1 MAVRRIWPII
11 AGCIDFKKCIW
22 IELDEFVKNK
32 DVSGEIEMTN
42 RGHKYINRNSPKVYI
57 RTYGCQMN
65 EYDSEVMA
73 GMLKDRGYYLTENLE
88 KADVILLNTCYVREK
103 VKHKIMS
110 KLGELKKLKE
120 KKSNLILGLCGC
132 LGQKEPERILH
143 QAPYL
148 DFILG
153 SSNFFELPQVLKE
166 ISPDHASDTE
176 PGEGHVGRIRT
187 RETQGQIVKV
197 EENRIIPENLP
208 KLRKRK
214 FTAFVPVMRGCDNF
228 CSFCNVPYVRGRE
241 RSRLAYDI
249 LKEVKELASQ
259 GYKEVTLLGQNVN
272 SYGKGLRERIDFADL
287 LGLVNKI
294 EGIRRIRFTT
304 SHPKDLSDKLI
315 KMMRDLDKVCEHL
328 HLPLQSGSNKVLSR
342 MNRKYTR
349 DEYINLVDKLRR
361 AIPEITLTTDIIVGF
376 PGEEEEDFQDTLDLV
391 ERVHFDGAFTFCY
404 SPLQGTKAAE
414 YRERVPDKIGG
425 GRLRRLIEVQQRII
439 LERNKF
445 LVGKKFEILVEGLS
459 KKSPYE
465 LEGRTRGNKI
475 VIFKG
480 KEDLIGRFILVRVL
494 KAGCWALKGEMVSC

>member
-1 MAVRRIWPII
+1 
-11 AGCIDFKKCIW
+11 
-22 IELDEFVKNK
+22 
-32 DVSGEIEMTN
+32 
-42 RGHKYINRNSPKVYI
+42 
-57 RTYGCQMN
+57 MN
-65 EYDSEVMA
+65 EYDSEIMA
-73 GMLKDRGYYLTENLE
+73 GILKDRGYYLTENLE

-110 KLGELKKLKE
+110 KLGELRKLKE
-120 KKSNLILGLCGC
+120 KKSDVILGLCGC

-376 PGEEEEDFQDTLDLV
+376 PGEEEKDFQDTLDLV

-414 YRERVPDKIGG
+414 YRERVPGKIGG
-425 GRLRRLIEVQQRII
+425 ERLRRLIEVQQKII
-439 LERNKF
+439 LERNKS

-459 KKSPYE
+459 KKNPYE

-475 VIFKG
+475 VVFKG
-480 KEDLIGRFILVRVL
+480 KEDLIGRFILAKVL
-494 KAGCWALKGEMVSC
+494 ERGCWALKGEIVSC

>member
-1 MAVRRIWPII
+1 
-11 AGCIDFKKCIW
+11 
-22 IELDEFVKNK
+22 
-32 DVSGEIEMTN
+32 
-42 RGHKYINRNSPKVYI
+42 
-57 RTYGCQMN
+57 MN

-73 GMLKDRGYYLTENLE
+73 GILKDRGYYLTENLE

-110 KLGELKKLKE
+110 KLGQLRKLKE

-132 LGQKEPERILH
+132 LVQKEPERILH

-166 ISPDHASDTE
+166 ISGDHKSDSGV
-176 PGEGHVGRIRT
+176 GEDRAARACT
-187 RETQGQIVKV
+187 RKSQNQIVKV

-214 FTAFVPVMRGCDNF
+214 FTAFVPVIRGCDNF

-241 RSRLAYDI
+241 RSRLPYDI
-249 LKEVKELASQ
+249 LKEVKELVPQ

-272 SYGKGLRERIDFADL
+272 SYGKDLEKRIDFADF

-328 HLPLQSGSNKVLSR
+328 HLPLQSGSNKILSR

-349 DEYINLVDKLRR
+349 EEYINLVDKLRQ
-361 AIPEITLTTDIIVGF
+361 AIPEITLSTDIIVGF

-391 ERVHFDGAFTFCY
+391 EKARFDGAFTFCY

-425 GRLRRLIEVQQRII
+425 ERLGRLIEVQQKIT
-439 LERNKF
+439 LERNKS
-445 LVGKKFEILVEGLS
+445 LVGKKFEILVEGVS

-475 VIFKG
+475 VVFKG
-480 KEDLIGRFILVRVL
+480 KEGLIGRFILVKVF
-494 KAGCWALKGEMVSC
+494 KAGCWALKGEIVSC

>member
-1 MAVRRIWPII
+1 MSE
-11 AGCIDFKKCIW
+11 KSK
-22 IELDEFVKNK
+22 
-32 DVSGEIEMTN
+32 VSENGS
-42 RGHKYINRNSPKVYI
+42 RKVYI

-103 VKHKIMS
+103 VKHKILS

-120 KKSNLILGLCGC
+120 KRSNLILGLCGC
-132 LGQKEPERILH
+132 LVQKEPERILY

-153 SSNFFELPQVLKE
+153 SSNFFELPQVLRE
-166 ISPDHASDTE
+166 ISGDHKSDSGV
-176 PGEGHVGRIRT
+176 GEGRAARACT
-187 RETQGQIVKV
+187 RKSQNQIVKV

-241 RSRLAYDI
+241 RSRLAHDI
-249 LKEVKELASQ
+249 LKEVEELVPQ

-272 SYGKGLRERIDFADL
+272 SYGKDLEEIIDFAHL
-287 LGLVNKI
+287 LGLVNKV

-328 HLPLQSGSNKVLSR
+328 HLPVQSGSNKILSR

-349 DEYINLVDKLRR
+349 EEYINLVDKLRQ

-376 PGEEEEDFQDTLDLV
+376 PGEEEGDFQDTLDLV
-391 ERVHFDGAFTFCY
+391 ERVRFDGAFTFCY

-425 GRLRRLIEVQQRII
+425 GRLRRLIEVQQRIT
-439 LERNKF
+439 LERNKS
-445 LVGKKFEILVEGLS
+445 LVGKKFEILVEGVS

-475 VIFKG
+475 VVFKG
-480 KEDLIGRFILVRVL
+480 KEDLISRFILVRVL
-494 KAGCWALKGEMVSC
+494 KAGCWALKGEIVSC